1 MRTLAVLLVLG
12 ACAADETV
20 SGYAGAGSSWALSP
34 EAGFGDRVTLS
45 LPEPGRVEGQ
55 APCNRYN
62 AAQTAPYPWFELG
75 PIASTRMACP
85 ELQKE
90 AAFFAAL
97 GSMTISEVSGDVLI
111 LSNEAGESL
120 TFQRS
125 ATK

>member
-1 MRTLAVLLVLG
+1 MRALAVLLVLG

-20 SGYAGAGSSWALSP
+20 SGYAGVCSNWALSP

-45 LPEPGRVEGQ
+45 LPEPGRVAGQ

-62 AAQTAPYPWFELG
+62 AVQTAPYPWFELG

-85 ELQKE
+85 DLQKE
-90 AAFFAAL
+90 TAFFAAL

-111 LSNEAGESL
+111 LSNEAGERL
-120 TFQRS
+120 TFQRN

>member
-1 MRTLAVLLVLG
+1 MRALAVLLVLG

-20 SGYAGAGSSWALSP
+20 SGYAGIGSSWALSP

-45 LPEPGRVEGQ
+45 LPEPGRVAGQ